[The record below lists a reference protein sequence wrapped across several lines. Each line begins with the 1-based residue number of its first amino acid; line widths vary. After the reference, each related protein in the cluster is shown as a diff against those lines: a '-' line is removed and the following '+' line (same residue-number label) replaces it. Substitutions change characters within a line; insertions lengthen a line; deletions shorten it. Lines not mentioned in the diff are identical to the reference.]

1 MLRLILAAAIIVMTA
16 ASCQSQQA
24 YFINSVGDTLYS
36 RCCEVS
42 LELDKGLTPAEEKAE
57 RKQYRKD
64 RKAGRYFNRV
74 VKAWIR
80 RDMRQMVKHSKQPA
94 L

>member
-1 MLRLILAAAIIVMTA
+1 VNRVCFVAAIIVMA
-16 ASCQSQQA
+16 ATNSRGQQA
-24 YFINSVGDTLYS
+24 YFINAVGDTLYS

-74 VKAWIR
+74 VKAYIR
-80 RDMRQMVKHSKQPA
+80 RDMRQIVKHSKQPA

>member
-1 MLRLILAAAIIVMTA
+1 MNKTFFVAVIIVITA
-16 ASCQSQQA
+16 TASRAQQA

-36 RCCEVS
+36 RCCEVN
-42 LELDKGLTPAEEKAE
+42 LELNKAITHDQERAE

-64 RKAGRYFNRV
+64 KKAGRYFNRV
-74 VKAWIR
+74 VKAYIR
-80 RDMRQMVKHSKQPA
+80 RDMREMRKHSKQPA

>member
-1 MLRLILAAAIIVMTA
+1 MNRVCFVAAIIVMA
-16 ASCQSQQA
+16 ATTSRGQQE
-24 YFINSVGDTLYS
+24 YFINTVGDTLYS

-42 LELDKGLTPAEEKAE
+42 LELDKGLTPAEKKAE

>member
-1 MLRLILAAAIIVMTA
+1 MNKFIFVAVIIVMTA
-16 ASCQSQQA
+16 ASCQAQQA
-24 YFINSVGDTLYS
+24 YFINAVGDTLYS
-36 RCCEVS
+36 RCCTVS

-74 VKAWIR
+74 VKAYIR